1 MFRTLLLS
9 AFFLLS
15 ACSDQAPTDSPETD
29 APNQADLSSATPEQ
43 ATAAGAAIRRVIL
56 AADPWCPHNCL
67 AGALQEGYMV
77 DIAREIFAEAGYEF
91 DYQNFG
97 WARSLQLAR
106 EQLIDGV
113 VGALKG
119 DAPDFIFPETSLGE
133 ARITLYTHPQSQWEY
148 DGIDSLQGKTLLVIN
163 GYAYSPELD
172 HYISEYTDDSE
183 RIWILS
189 GPAPL
194 ARALQLLERERT
206 DVFVED
212 SAVMSWFLAQNTSIA
227 APRNAGLAYEAPLFI
242 AFPPENPDAAEL
254 ANLLD
259 SGLAR
264 LTANGR
270 LAAILSAYRLSE
282 PDL

>member
-29 APNQADLSSATPEQ
+29 APNQADLSSAAPKQ

-67 AGALQEGYMV
+67 A
-77 DIAREIFAEAGYEF
+77 
-91 DYQNFG
+91 
-97 WARSLQLAR
+97 
-106 EQLIDGV
+106 
-113 VGALKG
+113 GALKG

-270 LAAILSAYRLSE
+270 LAAILSAYRLSD

>member
-1 MFRTLLLS
+1 MFRTLLLC
-9 AFFLLS
+9 ALFLLS
-15 ACSDQAPTDSPETD
+15 ACSDQPPPDLPATETPSQPE
-29 APNQADLSSATPEQ
+29 LSSAPPESEV
-43 ATAAGAAIRRVIL
+43 TTNTAIRRVIL

-67 AGALQEGYMV
+67 AGALQQGYMV
-77 DIAREIFAEAGYEF
+77 DIAREIFSEAGYEF
-91 DYQNFG
+91 DYQNYG

-119 DAPDFIFPETSLGE
+119 DAPDFIFPETGLGE
-133 ARITLYTHPQSQWEY
+133 ARITLYTHPQSQWVFN
-148 DGIDSLQGKTLLVIN
+148 GIDSLRGKTLLVIN
-163 GYAYSPELD
+163 GYSYSPELD
-172 HYISEYTDDSE
+172 RYISENTDDPE

-212 SAVMSWFLAQNTSIA
+212 SAVMSWFLAQNTSFA
-227 APRNAGLAYEAPLFI
+227 APRSAGLAHEAPLFI
-242 AFPPENPDAAEL
+242 AFPPENPDATEL

-264 LTANGR
+264 LAANGR

>member
-1 MFRTLLLS
+1 MFRTLLLC

-15 ACSDQAPTDSPETD
+15 ACSDQPPPGLPATEPPSQPELSNAPPESPAATDIPV
-29 APNQADLSSATPEQ
+29 
-43 ATAAGAAIRRVIL
+43 RRVIL

-270 LAAILSAYRLSE
+270 LAAILSAYRLSD

>member
-1 MFRTLLLS
+1 MVRILLLCG
-9 AFFLLS
+9 FFLLS
-15 ACSDQAPTDSPETD
+15 ACSDQAPTASPATD
-29 APNQADLSSATPEQ
+29 APSQADLSDALPESAA
-43 ATAAGAAIRRVIL
+43 ATSAAIRRVIL

-77 DIAREIFAEAGYEF
+77 DIAREIFSEAGYEF

-119 DAPDFIFPETSLGE
+119 DAPDFIFPETALGE
-133 ARITLYTHPQSQWEY
+133 ARITLYTHPQSQWVY

-163 GYAYSPELD
+163 GYSYSPELD
-172 HYISEYTDDSE
+172 RYISEYSDDPE

-212 SAVMSWFLAQNTSIA
+212 SAVMSWFLTENSALA
-227 APRNAGLAYEAPLFI
+227 APRNAGLAHKAPAFI

-254 ANLLD
+254 ASLLD

-270 LAAILSAYRLSE
+270 LAAILATYRLSE